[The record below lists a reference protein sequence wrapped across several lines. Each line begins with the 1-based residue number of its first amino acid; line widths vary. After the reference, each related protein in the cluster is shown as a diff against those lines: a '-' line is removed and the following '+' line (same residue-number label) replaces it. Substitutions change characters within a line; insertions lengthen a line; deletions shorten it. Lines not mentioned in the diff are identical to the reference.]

1 MLKTSP
7 DRLFRLA
14 QLRLKR
20 EDVGDTAT
28 WHLGDGGPRI
38 LLIHGFRGDHHG
50 LLGVA
55 GALPE
60 AQFVIPDLPGF
71 GKSPALSAQ
80 HSLDNYSDWLRGF
93 VQQAGEF
100 DAILAHS
107 FGTLVLA
114 KSLSSGLPAKRVLLQ
129 NPISTVQQGG
139 VLNSIADTYYRLGSA
154 PGSNL
159 LRSQLIV
166 RAMSVALATTP
177 NPLVR
182 RFIHQ
187 QHAAHFSSYAS
198 NQSVWAGYQAAR
210 RSRVL
215 DYASYLPS
223 NTTIVGG
230 EKDVVAPLAG
240 QRELARVS
248 GATLKVVKKTGHL
261 THYETPSEVAA
272 HLAELVER

>member
-20 EDVGDTAT
+20 EDVGATAT

-60 AQFVIPDLPGF
+60 AKFVLPDLPGF
-71 GKSPALSAQ
+71 GKSQPLDQ
-80 HSLDNYSDWLRGF
+80 PHSLENYSKWLTSF
-93 VQQAGEF
+93 IQQAGDF

-107 FGTLVLA
+107 FGTLVLS
-114 KSLSSGLPAKRVLLQ
+114 KSLSLGLAAKKVLLQ

-139 VLNSIADTYYRLGSA
+139 LVNSIADAYYRIGSA

-159 LRSQLIV
+159 LRSQFVV
-166 RAMSVALATTP
+166 RGMSVALTTTG
-177 NPLVR
+177 NPLIR

-187 QHAAHFSSYAS
+187 QHATHFSSYAS
-198 NQSVWAGYQAAR
+198 NQSVWEGYQAAS
-210 RSRVL
+210 RSSVL

-223 NTTIVGG
+223 MTTIVAG

-240 QRELARVS
+240 QRELAKIS
-248 GATLKVVKKTGHL
+248 GASLRVIKKTGHL
-261 THYETPSEVAA
+261 THYETPSEVASY
-272 HLAELVER
+272 LAELVER

>member
-20 EDVGDTAT
+20 EDVGATAT

-60 AQFVIPDLPGF
+60 ARFVIPDLPGF
-71 GKSPALSAQ
+71 GKSPALAE
-80 HSLDNYSDWLRGF
+80 HSLDNYSTWLKEF
-93 VQQAGEF
+93 VQRSGEF

-107 FGTLVLA
+107 FGTLVLT
-114 KSLSSGLPAKRVLLQ
+114 KSLSVGLPAKRVLLQ

-139 VLNSIADTYYRLGSA
+139 FLNSIADTYYRLGSS

-177 NPLVR
+177 NPTLR

-187 QHAAHFSSYAS
+187 QHASHFSSYAS
-198 NQSVWAGYQAAR
+198 NQSVWEGYQAAS
-210 RSRVL
+210 RSSVL

-223 NTTIVGG
+223 NTTIVAG

-240 QRELARVS
+240 QQELARVS
-248 GATLKVVKKTGHL
+248 GATLKVIKKTGHL

-272 HLAELVER
+272 YLAELVER